1 MMQTVDFLSKTYI
14 VRDGIG
20 LPEDAINLKDL
31 TDDKLLTLHNLLA
44 MNMERQHGGR
54 IVKIKSRL
62 ALEETTKVKLVL
74 WEDFEFD
81 D

>member
-1 MMQTVDFLSKTYI
+1 MQTVDFLSKTYV

-20 LPEDAINLKDL
+20 LPDDAIQLGDL
-31 TDDKLLTLHNLLA
+31 SDTKLLSLHNLLA

-54 IVKIKSRL
+54 IVKIKSRQEVEEKT
-62 ALEETTKVKLVL
+62 LEKLIL